1 MQKLP
6 RGVHYYKF
14 IVDGDWKYNPD
25 DQSAPDD
32 TGNINNYIDNSKVE
46 ANAFENK
53 LPDSHATGG
62 DRQGQMDEEPQNIM
76 ASLGINVNDTSN
88 ASKNK
93 PIGSSFSKK
102 SMLFGLQ
109 LDSEA
114 PGLPECFE
122 GALFLNRKN
131 QKTESF
137 SSEMNQFKDFAFIMQ
152 LIDNP
157 LAPPTHAE
165 V

>member
-1 MQKLP
+1 M
-6 RGVHYYKF
+6 
-14 IVDGDWKYNPD
+14 DGDWKYNPD
-25 DQSAPDD
+25 EPSAPDN

-46 ANAFENK
+46 ANTFDQR
-53 LPDSHATGG
+53 LPDGQALGNEK
-62 DRQGQMDEEPQNIM
+62 QGQMDEEPQNIM
-76 ASLGINVNDTSN
+76 ASLGISVNNGNN

-93 PIGSSFSKK
+93 PIGSSISKK

-114 PGLPECFE
+114 PTLPECFE

-131 QKTESF
+131 HKTESF
-137 SSEMNQFKDFAFIMQ
+137 SSEVNQFKDFAFIMK
-152 LIDNP
+152 LLDNP